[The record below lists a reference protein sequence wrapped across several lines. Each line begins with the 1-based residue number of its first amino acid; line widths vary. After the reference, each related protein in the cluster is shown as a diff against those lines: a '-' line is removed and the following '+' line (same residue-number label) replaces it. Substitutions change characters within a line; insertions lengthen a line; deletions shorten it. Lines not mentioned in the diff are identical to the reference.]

1 MPLKKTDDKATEYK
15 SPFDD
20 ELVKE
25 RNRINSVRTS
35 LEVLIN
41 AIYYK
46 GIRKSLEREHRWEK
60 AFYKSVEYV

>member
-1 MPLKKTDDKATEYK
+1 MLPKKTEDKATEYK

-35 LEVLIN
+35 LEVRMRLM
-41 AIYYK
+41 YYT
-46 GIRKSLEREHRWEK
+46 GIRKGFKREHCW
-60 AFYKSVEYV
+60 